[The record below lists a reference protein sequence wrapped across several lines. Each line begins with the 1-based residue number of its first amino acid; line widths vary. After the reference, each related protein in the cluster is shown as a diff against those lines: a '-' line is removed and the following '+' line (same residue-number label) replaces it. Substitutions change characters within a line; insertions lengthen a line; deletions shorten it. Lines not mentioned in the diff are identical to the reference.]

1 MARVSVL
8 KCNEYTEIDV
18 RSVITDSLNSI
29 FDLSSLLKKGMT
41 VAIKPNLIIPVDPK
55 RCATVHPTVIRSV
68 VEIVRSY
75 GAKPLIVESPGGFYS
90 VSILKK
96 LYETTGL
103 AAAFNDMPEIL
114 NYDTSVKE
122 VSFETDRGRR
132 KIFILKPLADAD
144 LVISISKLKTHAM
157 MIYTGA
163 VKNMFG
169 SIAGFEKSSYH
180 LMKKDYDLFANEII
194 DIFLACSPKIN
205 IMDAIYGM
213 EGEGPTAGEPRKIGY
228 LLASGDAFSLDSA
241 AMDLI
246 HIDKS
251 ISYIHKNARSRGFD
265 TDYEFVGEDPVKSNI
280 YDFKLPKTV
289 KSIKSANSNIL
300 DYILGSTKSKPFF
313 IYEKCIGC
321 GDCVR
326 NCPANIIK
334 MKNGKPYVD
343 EKNCIRCYCCAEL
356 CRSSA
361 IEIKKPILIKVLTL
375 RRRLFTKH

>member
-1 MARVSVL
+1 MTKVSVL
-8 KCNEYTEIDV
+8 KCGEYTDSDV
-18 RSVITDSLNSI
+18 TSVIAESLNSI

-41 VAIKPNLIIPVDPK
+41 VAVKPNLIIPADPD
-55 RCATVHPTVIRSV
+55 RCATVHPTVIRAV

-90 VSILKK
+90 VAVLKK

-103 AAAFNDMPEIL
+103 AKVLNDMPEIL

-132 KIFILKPLADAD
+132 NVFILKPLADAD

-180 LMKKDYDLFANEII
+180 LMKKDYDVFANELI

-213 EGEGPTAGEPRKIGY
+213 EGEGPTSGDPRKIGY
-228 LLASGDAFSLDSA
+228 LLASSDAFSLDSA

-246 HIDKS
+246 HMDKS
-251 ISYIHKNARSRGFD
+251 ISYIYKNAVSRGFD
-265 TDYEFVGEDPVKSNI
+265 TDYEFIGEDPMKSNI
-280 YDFKLPKTV
+280 YDFKLPKT
-289 KSIKSANSNIL
+289 SNENKHAHSKIL
-300 DYILGSTKSKPFF
+300 DFILGSAKSKPFF
-313 IYEKCIGC
+313 IYDKCIGC

-326 NCPANIIK
+326 NCPAKVIK
-334 MKNGKPYVD
+334 MINGKPYAD
-343 EKNCIRCYCCAEL
+343 EKNCIKCYCCAEL

-361 IEIKKPILIKVLTL
+361 IEIKKPMLIKALTL
-375 RRRLFTKH
+375 RSRLNRKH